1 VSNNWTHPICE
12 RCWEEK
18 HPGAVYHYVVNT
30 PERTCC
36 FCGAKSL
43 SGIFVHQNPVT
54 VPCVGKHP
62 EAKP

>member
-1 VSNNWTHPICE
+1 VSNNWTHPICFE
-12 RCWEEK
+12 CYDEK
-18 HPGAVYHYVVNT
+18 HPGAVYHYIDPP
-30 PERTCC
+30 PEQNCC
-36 FCGAKSL
+36 FCGAKHQ